1 MIKPNA
7 KTERD
12 NAQRYING
20 LSSPEQACLHQF
32 LKSKAYRQRTS
43 EMLKDGSL
51 VLGDVSSV
59 ATLAEVL
66 EDTITGTIEP
76 LSALQLTP

>member
-1 MIKPNA
+1 MIRSND
-7 KTERD
+7 TERQ
-12 NAQRYING
+12 NAAKYIET
-20 LSSPEQACLHQF
+20 LSLPEQACLHQF
-32 LKSKAYRQRTS
+32 LKSKAYRQRTA

-66 EDTITGTIEP
+66 EDTITGTFEP
-76 LSALQLTP
+76 LSALQLTQ

>member
-20 LSSPEQACLHQF
+20 LSLPEQMCLHQF

-51 VLGDVSSV
+51 VLGDVQSV
-59 ATLAEVL
+59 SILAETL
-66 EDTITGTIEP
+66 EDTVTGTVVPSSE
-76 LSALQLTP
+76 LVLAE